1 MKIERYINDNNE
13 FRCFGF
19 PNALVGKNGTK
30 DILSRLSGL
39 EMTYWNKSWG
49 AEVFCEFNYKG
60 KKFEVS
66 EPYGDNSYYD
76 ILCEEP
82 NTPEL
87 EELYTLF
94 LSTSVPT
101 RKTYGRV
108 IVLFVVL
115 IILMVG
121 LNIYGAS

>member
-1 MKIERYINDNNE
+1 MKIERYINDSNE

-19 PNALVGKNGTK
+19 PNALVGKNGVREILTRLPDL
-30 DILSRLSGL
+30 DI
-39 EMTYWNKSWG
+39 TYWNKKWG
-49 AEVFCEFNYKG
+49 AEVFCEFKYKG
-60 KKFEVS
+60 QKFEVS

-101 RKTYGRV
+101 KKTSRRLIVFVMV
-108 IVLFVVL
+108 IIL
-115 IILMVG
+115 LMVG
-121 LNIYGAS
+121 FNVFGAS

>member
-1 MKIERYINDNNE
+1 MKIERYINDRNE

-19 PNALVGKNGTK
+19 PNALVGKSGVK
-30 DILSRLSGL
+30 EILSRLPGL
-39 EMTYWNKSWG
+39 EITYWNKSWG
-49 AEVFCEFNYKG
+49 AEVFCEFKYNG
-60 KKFEVS
+60 QEFEVS

-94 LSTSVPT
+94 LSTPVPT
-101 RKTYGRV
+101 KKTYRRV
-108 IVLFVVL
+108 IVLVVVL
-115 IILMVG
+115 MLLIVG
-121 LNIYGAS
+121 LNIYGTS

>member
-1 MKIERYINDNNE
+1 MKIERYINNSNE

-19 PNALVGKNGTK
+19 PNGLVGKSGVK
-30 DILSRLSGL
+30 EILSQLPGL
-39 EMTYWNKSWG
+39 KITHWNKSWG
-49 AEVFCEFNYKG
+49 VEVFCAFRYKG
-60 KKFEVS
+60 QKFEVS

-87 EELYTLF
+87 EALYTLF

-101 RKTYGRV
+101 RKPNLRV
-108 IVLFVVL
+108 ILLVVVITLL
-115 IILMVG
+115 IAG
-121 LNIYGAS
+121 LNIYDAS

>member
-19 PNALVGKNGTK
+19 PNALVGKGGVK
-30 DILSRLSGL
+30 EILSRIPGL
-39 EMTYWNKSWG
+39 EITYWNKSLG
-49 AEVFCEFNYKG
+49 AEVFGEFNYNDQ
-60 KKFEVS
+60 KFEVS

-76 ILCEEP
+76 ILCENP

-94 LSTSVPT
+94 LNTSVPT
-101 RKTYGRV
+101 KKAYRRV
-108 IVLFVVL
+108 IVLVVAL
-115 IILMVG
+115 ILLIVG
-121 LNIYGAS
+121 LNTYCTS